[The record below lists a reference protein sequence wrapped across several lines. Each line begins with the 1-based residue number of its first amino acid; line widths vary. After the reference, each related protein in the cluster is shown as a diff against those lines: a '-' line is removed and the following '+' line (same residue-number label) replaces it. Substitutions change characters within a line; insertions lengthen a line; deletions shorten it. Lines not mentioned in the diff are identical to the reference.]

1 MRATLTV
8 SSLLA
13 VALLALGAL
22 APEVGRAQSQPKFP
36 TPIPAPKT
44 TPAPA
49 AAPSEAV
56 PAPTPPAPSA
66 NTPTGARDPFEPLV
80 QKAQPGQA
88 QPGQDRT
95 QELAN
100 LRLVAV
106 MWYTTSPDQPMAMVE
121 APDGLGYYL
130 RINDERFGGKVVAI
144 EKDRIRFSVR
154 EQQPN
159 QPVRLRTVELRLP
172 KPEGS

>member
-1 MRATLTV
+1 MRATLTI

-22 APEVGRAQSQPKFP
+22 APEVGRAQSQPQFP
-36 TPIPAPKT
+36 TPIPAPGSS
-44 TPAPA
+44 A
-49 AAPSEAV
+49 
-56 PAPTPPAPSA
+56 APTPPAPSA